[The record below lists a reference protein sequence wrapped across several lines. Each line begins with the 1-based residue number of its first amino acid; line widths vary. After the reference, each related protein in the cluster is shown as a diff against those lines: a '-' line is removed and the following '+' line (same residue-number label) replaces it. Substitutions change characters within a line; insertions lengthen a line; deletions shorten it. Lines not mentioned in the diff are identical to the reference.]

1 MTAQLGLI
9 GAGRMG
15 EALMAGFLR
24 GGLYQPQAVCVSHP
38 QPARRQ
44 YWAETYGVRVTPEN
58 RDAAD
63 SSVLLLAVK
72 PQQFS
77 SVRDALGELPGKDTL
92 LVSVLAGVTLATL
105 EAAFPGRPVIR
116 AMPNTP
122 ARVGEACTAL
132 AFGHRV
138 GSDQRA
144 WGERLFAT
152 VGQVAVVAETQMD
165 AVTALAGS
173 GPAYV
178 AVVVEA
184 LIDGGVAAGLP
195 RPLATQLALQTV
207 LGSVKL
213 MQTETLHPAQLKD
226 QVTSPAGTTMAGLAH
241 LEQAGVRGA
250 LIQTVLAAYQRSQS
264 LGQATQPR

>member
-1 MTAQLGLI
+1 
-9 GAGRMG
+9 MG
-15 EALMAGFLR
+15 EALIAGFLQ
-24 GGLYQPQAVCVSHP
+24 GGLYQPDEVCVSHP

-72 PQQFS
+72 PQQFFG
-77 SVRDALGELPGKDTL
+77 VRDALGERPSKDTL
-92 LVSVLAGVTLATL
+92 LVSVLAGVSLATL
-105 EAAFPGRPVIR
+105 EAAFPERSVIR

-132 AFGHRV
+132 ALGHQV
-138 GSDQRA
+138 SDAQRA
-144 WGERLFAT
+144 WGERLFAA
-152 VGQVAVVAETQMD
+152 VGQVVVVTETQMD

-195 RPLATQLALQTV
+195 RALATQLALQTV
-207 LGSVKL
+207 LGSARL
-213 MQTETLHPAQLKD
+213 MQAENLHPAQLKD
-226 QVTSPAGTTMAGLAH
+226 QVTSPAGTTIAGLAH

-264 LGQATQPR
+264 LGQMVPPR

>member
-1 MTAQLGLI
+1 
-9 GAGRMG
+9 MG
-15 EALMAGFLR
+15 EALIAGFLR
-24 GGLYQPQAVCVSHP
+24 GGLYQPQEVCVSHP

-44 YWAETYGVRVTPEN
+44 YWAETYGVQVTPEN
-58 RDAAD
+58 RDVAE
-63 SSVLLLAVK
+63 SRVLLLAIK
-72 PQQFS
+72 PQQ
-77 SVRDALGELPGKDTL
+77 LPGVLESLGGIFLEDTL
-92 LVSVLAGVTLATL
+92 LVSVLAGVTLDTL

-132 AFGHRV
+132 ALGHQV
-138 GSDQRA
+138 SDAQRT
-144 WGERLFAT
+144 WVERLFAS
-152 VGQVAVVAETQMD
+152 VGQIAVVTETQMD

-207 LGSVKL
+207 LGSVRL
-213 MQTETLHPAQLKD
+213 MQAENLHPAQLKD
-226 QVTSPAGTTMAGLAH
+226 QVTSPAGTTIAGLAH

-264 LGQATQPR
+264 LGQMTQPR